1 MVTVAKIISF
11 GGYIISF
18 WGNVLIGGKYLLGV
32 SLSLYGEIFDWGKII
47 NFWGVIIDNITLR
60 LLLKTNRPNHLDIP
74 ATLSSLSATRM

>member
-1 MVTVAKIISF
+1 LQKLLVL
-11 GGYIISF
+11 GGTLLVSGAMF
-18 WGNVLIGGKYLLGV
+18 LLGALGV

-74 ATLSSLSATRM
+74 ATLSSLSATRI